1 MKKIF
6 LAAFL
11 FLAVFLGF
19 NISGAS
25 ANMPINACAM
35 SKTKKTRNMK
45 RFFRMHSLNFRFN
58 FYIFHPGP
66 FWVYKN
72 AKVLKLTP
80 VQVLQE
86 KMLAKEMMNDTKQ
99 GIKTL
104 KKAILAYRTAAMRKN
119 PSIKKLIGRT
129 KAVGEAETYLGY
141 IMIPSHIKAYRL
153 LDTSQRIT
161 YLKLA
166 KIKAAKMRKM
176 IH

>member
-6 LAAFL
+6 LTAFL

-19 NISGAS
+19 NISGANAS
-25 ANMPINACAM
+25 MPTNACAM

-104 KKAILAYRTAAMRKN
+104 KKAILGYRTASMQKN
-119 PSIKKLIGRT
+119 PSIKESISRV

-141 IMIPSHIKAYRL
+141 VMIPSHIKAYRL
-153 LDTSQRIT
+153 LDPSQRMM